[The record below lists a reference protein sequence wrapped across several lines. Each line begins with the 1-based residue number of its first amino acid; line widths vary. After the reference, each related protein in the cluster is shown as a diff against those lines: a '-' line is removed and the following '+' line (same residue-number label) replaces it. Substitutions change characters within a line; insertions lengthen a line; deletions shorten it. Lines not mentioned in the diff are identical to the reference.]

1 MVSVFTTVF
10 MCRPIS
16 YFWNHDQEG
25 RCIDREVIWFLNASV
40 GLVTDSAT
48 LIIPIPTLIK
58 LQMPRRLKIE
68 LISLFSLGAM

>member
-1 MVSVFTTVF
+1 M
-10 MCRPIS
+10 
-16 YFWNHDQEG
+16 
-25 RCIDREVIWFLNASV
+25 DREVIWFLNASV